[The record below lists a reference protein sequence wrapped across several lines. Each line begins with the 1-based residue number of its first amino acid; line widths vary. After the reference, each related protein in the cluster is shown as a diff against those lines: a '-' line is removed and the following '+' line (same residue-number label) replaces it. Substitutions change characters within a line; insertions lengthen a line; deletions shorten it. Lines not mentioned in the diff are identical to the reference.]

1 MKSVTIDWFKLAMN
15 CANAPIRPPPY
26 EALDAATPG
35 CVTGAGNAEASPV
48 KDTPAPSICG
58 QAPGLRVHES
68 GIPFT
73 DASGDRLRAWM
84 GVTADEFYDATRV
97 AIIPM
102 GFCFPGYDA
111 KGSDL
116 PPRRECAPLWRDAVF
131 ARLPRLELMLAVG
144 SYAIGWHLPAFKLQP
159 MTTTVSAWQ
168 TLVDRPGITPAIIP
182 LPHPSWRNTGWL
194 KANPWFETA
203 LVPELQ
209 IRVRCLLQ

>member
-1 MKSVTIDWFKLAMN
+1 MSTGDEDFALLLSRIRACRRCITEPGGAPLPHEPRPVLQASSTARLA
-15 CANAPIRPPPY
+15 
-26 EALDAATPG
+26 
-35 CVTGAGNAEASPV
+35 
-48 KDTPAPSICG
+48 ICG

-182 LPHPSWRNTGWL
+182 LPHPSWRNSGWL
-194 KANPWFETA
+194 KANLWFETA